1 MRNLTQAF
9 LLLLVVTLTAKEPI
23 RTWTSTDGRTL
34 EARYLEMV
42 GSKVRIKNASGR
54 TFTVPLT
61 GFSSADQ
68 EYVKLAYGRSLFA
81 VPQPFDDDG
90 RGGVIVASA
99 KGKVEVIAQKR
110 DRYSDKDPD
119 PREVIVGESIG
130 PGATLIT
137 GSGASVDLLL
147 TNGTLAHLGE
157 NTKLVLTA
165 LYQKG
170 FKGSDQKASE
180 LIKEVSPS
188 RTALKL
194 EEGDLVLEVRKLSK
208 ESSFLISTKMAQA
221 GIRGTQFKVSASA
234 DSAELSVLEGRVDFL
249 DAEQIA
255 TPVETAKKAGTR
267 KGVPAKLEDMSTSE
281 QAEVKQA
288 VEQAKAAS
296 ASIDLNRLS
305 DTVDG
310 YELKPNYIVKSALDM
325 ELIWCP
331 PGSFIMGPGQDND
344 SPGHSVILTKG
355 FYLGKF
361 EVTQEEYAK
370 VRGRNA
376 SNFTSNKDNNL
387 PVRYITWTEAEYFCK
402 LLTAQELI
410 VGWKFSLPT
419 EAQWEYAC
427 RAGTT
432 TEYSWGDE
440 ITPKLANYR
449 ESRLKKEVEVG
460 SYKPNPWGF
469 YDMHGN
475 VSEWV
480 ADKYGPYSKDKVFN
494 PVGPV
499 TSKRDLNGNE
509 IRINRGGSFYSHNN
523 DTELYSSYRY
533 LSYSTYINEHGG
545 FRVALIEED

>member
-1 MRNLTQAF
+1 MGNGLIEFMTRFLILVFAF
-9 LLLLVVTLTAKEPI
+9 SFSLFAKEPL
-23 RTWTSTDGRTL
+23 RTWTSADGRTL

-42 GSKVRIKNASGR
+42 GTKVRIKNASGR

-99 KGKVEVIAQKR
+99 KGRVEVLVPPR
-110 DRYSDKDPD
+110 DSYSKNKPTA
-119 PREVIVGESIG
+119 RAVIVGESIAS
-130 PGATLIT
+130 GATLTT
-137 GSGASVDLLL
+137 GSGASMDLLL

-157 NTKLVLTA
+157 NTKLVLSA
-165 LYQKG
+165 FYQKS

-221 GIRGTQFKVSASA
+221 GIRGTQFKVSANA
-234 DSAELSVLEGRVDFL
+234 DSAELAVLEGRVDFL
-249 DAEQIA
+249 DAQQLA
-255 TPVETAKKAGTR
+255 TSVETAQKADTR
-267 KGVPAKLEDMSTSE
+267 KGMPAKLENMSASE

-288 VEQAKAAS
+288 VEQAKGAS
-296 ASIDLNRLS
+296 ASIDLERLA

-310 YELKPNYIVKSALDM
+310 YAPKPNYIVKSALDM

-331 PGSFIMGPGQDND
+331 PGSFIMGPGGED
-344 SPGHSVILTKG
+344 SPAHPVILTKG
-355 FYLGKF
+355 FYLGKY
-361 EVTQEEYAK
+361 EVTQEGYEK
-370 VRGRNA
+370 VMSKNPSKFKG
-376 SNFTSNKDNNL
+376 DNL
-387 PVRYITWTEAEYFCK
+387 PVEQIRWNDAAAFCEALNKKERK
-402 LLTAQELI
+402 R
-410 VGWKFSLPT
+410 GWEFTLPT

-432 TEYSWGDE
+432 TQFNWGDN
-440 ITPKLANYR
+440 ITPQYANY
-449 ESRLKKEVEVG
+449 SDSGLQKTVEVG
-460 SYKPNPWGF
+460 SYKPNRWGF

-475 VSEWV
+475 VSEWTF
-480 ADKYGPYSKDKVFN
+480 DLRGPYPDSKVINPLGPKTGSVRIRRGRSWNTDGVFVN
-494 PVGPV
+494 
-499 TSKRDLNGNE
+499 SA
-509 IRINRGGSFYSHNN
+509 NRTTGRPG
-523 DTELYSSYRY
+523 RY
-533 LSYSTYINEHGG
+533 DVVG
-545 FRVALIEED
+545 FRVALKQVD

>member
-1 MRNLTQAF
+1 MTRFLILVFAF
-9 LLLLVVTLTAKEPI
+9 SFSLFAKEPL
-23 RTWTSTDGRTL
+23 RTWTSADGRTL

-42 GSKVRIKNASGR
+42 GTKVRIKNASGR

-99 KGKVEVIAQKR
+99 KGRVEVLVPPR
-110 DRYSDKDPD
+110 DSYSKNKPTA
-119 PREVIVGESIG
+119 RAVIVGESIAS
-130 PGATLIT
+130 GATLTT
-137 GSGASVDLLL
+137 GSGASMDLLL

-157 NTKLVLTA
+157 NTKLVLSA
-165 LYQKG
+165 FYQKS

-221 GIRGTQFKVSASA
+221 GIRGTQFKVSANA
-234 DSAELSVLEGRVDFL
+234 DSAELAVLEGRVDFL
-249 DAEQIA
+249 DAQQLA
-255 TPVETAKKAGTR
+255 TSVETAQKADTR
-267 KGVPAKLEDMSTSE
+267 KGMPAKLENMSASE

-288 VEQAKAAS
+288 VEQAKGAS
-296 ASIDLNRLS
+296 ASIDLERLA

-310 YELKPNYIVKSALDM
+310 YAPKPNYIVKSALDM

-331 PGSFIMGPGQDND
+331 PGSFIMGPGQDD
-344 SPGHSVILTKG
+344 ECPVHPVILTKG

-361 EVTQEEYAK
+361 EVTQQQYKK
-370 VRGRNA
+370 VMG
-376 SNFTSNKDNNL
+376 NNPSKFSGDKL
-387 PVRYITWTEAEYFCK
+387 PVENVSWNDAVAFCQA
-402 LLTAQELI
+402 LTSKERKR
-410 VGWKFSLPT
+410 GWEFTLPT

-427 RAGTT
+427 RADTT
-432 TEYSWGDE
+432 TLFSWGNQVSSQF
-440 ITPKLANYR
+440 ANCQ
-449 ESRLKKEVEVG
+449 ESGLGRTIDVG
-460 SYKPNPWGF
+460 SYPPNLWGF

-475 VSEWV
+475 AREWT
-480 ADKYGPYSKDKVFN
+480 ADWYSAYPNQPVVDPLGPKEGSNRTF
-494 PVGPV
+494 
-499 TSKRDLNGNE
+499 
-509 IRINRGGSFYSHNN
+509 RGGSYNVPVAILRSAYRS
-523 DTELYSSYRY
+523 LGSPSYRG
-533 LSYSTYINEHGG
+533 SGIG
-545 FRVALIEED
+545 FRLCFQQQ